1 MLYFQSNTDEAV
13 PLPTE
18 SVQLATS
25 ELAQSQYTTTNANIW
40 PERYELEANTNSG
53 PFQENTP
60 PPPTEDFVIP
70 FDGGVKNKPCRVVH
84 PHHFSIITPPP
95 SNTPSNTPSTSTTTN
110 IIPQNYIDRI
120 IEITQNREQ
129 VLNEREV
136 RLNQREENLNQKEE
150 RLNQM
155 EENLNIREDEAMLYE
170 QNLHTRLCQD
180 CQKHFPPP

>member
-1 MLYFQSNTDEAV
+1 MLYFQSNTEAV
-13 PLPTE
+13 PLSTE
-18 SVQLATS
+18 TVELSTS
-25 ELAQSQYTTTNANIW
+25 ELAQSQYRTTNANIW

-95 SNTPSNTPSTSTTTN
+95 SNTPSNTPTTSTTTN

-129 VLNEREV
+129 FLNEREA
-136 RLNQREENLNQKEE
+136 RLNQREEDLN
-150 RLNQM
+150 RI
-155 EENLNIREDEAMLYE
+155 EENLNIREAEAMVHE
-170 QNLHTRLCQD
+170 QYLNSRENDLTIPICRD
-180 CQKHFPPP
+180 CQRRFPPP